1 MPDKLK
7 FSLDGRECLG
17 QQGMTIYEAAKA
29 NGVYIPILCHYEGLK
44 PVGSCR
50 ICSVLVNGRWM
61 ASCTQPLSEGMVIEN
76 DTPQVNEYRRAIV
89 EMLLAEG
96 NHFCPA
102 CEKSGNCELQALAY
116 RLGILVP
123 RFPYQFP
130 KRKIEAYPGFL
141 LEHNRCIQCQRC
153 VRGIQAEGGLK
164 IFAMK
169 NRSSAVKVNVDRK
182 LAAKLSEEQIQKAM
196 DLCPVGAILKKEVG
210 FVRPIGQRKYD
221 RQPIGSEI
229 EGQK

>member
-1 MPDKLK
+1 MPEKLK
-7 FSLDGRECLG
+7 FSIDGREGLAD
-17 QQGMTIYEAAKA
+17 QGMTIYEAARVI
-29 NGVYIPILCHYEGLK
+29 GVYIPVLCHYEGLK

-50 ICSVLVNGRWM
+50 ICSILVNGRWL

-76 DTPQVNEYRRAIV
+76 NTPQVIEYRRAII

-116 RLGILVP
+116 RYGIMVP

-130 KRKIEAYPGFL
+130 QRQIEAYPGFL
-141 LEHNRCIQCQRC
+141 LDHNRCVQCQRC
-153 VRGIQAEGGLK
+153 VRAIQTEDGQK

-169 NRSSAVKVNVDRK
+169 NRSKDVRVNVDRK
-182 LAAKLSEEQIQKAM
+182 LAAKLSPDQIQKAM
-196 DLCPVGAILKKEVG
+196 DICPVGAILKKEVG
-210 FVRPIGQRKYD
+210 FLRPIGQRKYD

-229 EGQK
+229 EGKK

>member
-1 MPDKLK
+1 MPEKLK
-7 FSLDGRECLG
+7 FSIDGREGLAD
-17 QQGMTIYEAAKA
+17 QGMTIYEAAKA
-29 NGVYIPILCHYEGLK
+29 NGVYIPVLCHYEGLK

-76 DTPQVNEYRRAIV
+76 NTPQVIEYRRAII
-89 EMLLAEG
+89 EMLFSEG

-116 RLGILVP
+116 RYSIMVP

-130 KRKIEAYPGFL
+130 QRQIEAYPGFL
-141 LEHNRCIQCQRC
+141 LEHNRCVQCQRC
-153 VRGIQAEGGLK
+153 VRAIQTEDGRK

-169 NRSSAVKVNVDRK
+169 NRSKDVRVNVDPK
-182 LAAKLSEEQIQKAM
+182 LAAKLSPDQIQKAM
-196 DLCPVGAILKKEVG
+196 DICPVGAILKKEVG
-210 FVRPIGQRKYD
+210 FIRPIGQRKYD

-229 EGQK
+229 EGEK